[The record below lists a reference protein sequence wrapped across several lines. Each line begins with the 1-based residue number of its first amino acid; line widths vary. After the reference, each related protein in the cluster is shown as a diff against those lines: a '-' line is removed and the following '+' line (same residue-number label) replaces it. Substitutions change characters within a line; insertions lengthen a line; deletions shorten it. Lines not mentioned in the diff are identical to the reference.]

1 MMTEETVSE
10 VNVLLIEDDEDD
22 YILTLDYLQSISG
35 FKFNLTWHSQYAQ
48 ALAALESNSFDLC
61 LLDYQLGPETGL
73 NVLKEAR
80 ARQVHTPIIML
91 TGQSDEVLDNQALK
105 AGAEDFV
112 LKSEISSARFI
123 RSIRYA
129 LARKALERERIERLR
144 VESDSRAK
152 DRFLAHLSHELRTP
166 LTSILGYTNLLLSRE
181 ELQTIKPELSI
192 INSNGEHLLNLL
204 NDVLDLS
211 KISENRLQLNEQEIS
226 LSHLMSDLH
235 SLFKMA
241 AAKKGLQFTITA
253 LTPLPN
259 RVVIDKT
266 RLKQVLINITYN
278 AIKFTASGFV
288 NVTIALDSQQRLLF
302 KVIDSG
308 IGIPEEKRKRIFKPF
323 EQVQHVTTRSDEGAG
338 LGLAISSALINLMGG
353 QLEVDSTLG
362 EGSEFAFSVAI
373 TIPAASELVE
383 LTLNEAQ
390 SNSDTELPK
399 QLKGRILIVE
409 DIGEIQMLLRTL
421 VGETGATAEVAGDG
435 QEAVNMLTVP
445 DHQFDLVLMDLHMP
459 KMDGREAIVQLRQA
473 GVKTPVVALTAA
485 AQKGTAAELMA
496 LGFDDMLS
504 KPVVVEELG
513 NCMQRFI
520 GTKHT
525 VAAHAPEPEQS
536 HHSTHPNVLVVED
549 DDDTRQLLQ
558 LLLDSIEVEVTTAAN
573 AAQCWQHLEAGQSF
587 HSILLDIGLPDKSG
601 MTLAGEI
608 KARNPEQHIVI
619 ASGFDPDPDSLAQV
633 KIDKVLLK
641 PVTLT
646 DLQEVVDTLR

>member
-1 MMTEETVSE
+1 MTEETVSE

-323 EQVQHVTTRSDEGAG
+323 EQVQRVTTRSDEGAG

-558 LLLDSIEVEVTTAAN
+558 LLFDSLEVEVTTAAS
-573 AAQCWQHLEAGQSF
+573 AAQCWRYLEAGQSF

-641 PVTLT
+641 PVTLA

>member
-1 MMTEETVSE
+1 MMTEEMASE

-22 YILTLDYLQSISG
+22 YILTLDYLQSIDG
-35 FKFNLTWHSQYAQ
+35 FKFNLTWQSQYAQ
-48 ALAALESNSFDLC
+48 ALEALESNTFDLC

-80 ARQVHTPIIML
+80 ARQVNTPIIML

-129 LARKALERERIERLR
+129 LERKALERERIERLR
-144 VESDSRAK
+144 VEADSRAK

-181 ELQTIKPELSI
+181 ELETIKPELSI

-211 KISENRLQLNEQEIS
+211 KISENRLQLNEQQVS
-226 LSHLMSDLH
+226 LSQLMSDLY

-241 AAKKGLQFTITA
+241 AAKKGLQFSIVA

-259 RVVIDKT
+259 NVILDKT

-288 NVTIALDSQQRLLF
+288 KVTLALDSQQRLVF
-302 KVIDSG
+302 TVIDSG
-308 IGIPEEKRKRIFKPF
+308 IGIPEEKRQRIFKPF
-323 EQVQHVTTRSDEGAG
+323 EQVQHVTTRTDEGAG
-338 LGLAISSALINLMGG
+338 LGLAISAALINLMGG
-353 QLEVDSTLG
+353 ELSVESELG
-362 EGSEFAFSVAI
+362 EGSEFTFSVV
-373 TIPAASELVE
+373 ASTPPDSQMVE
-383 LTLNEAQ
+383 LDLNEAHS
-390 SNSDTELPK
+390 SNDAELPK
-399 QLKGRILIVE
+399 QLNGRVLIVE
-409 DIGEIQMLLRTL
+409 DIAEIQMLLRTL

-435 QEAVNMLTVP
+435 QEAVDMLSASEN
-445 DHQFDLVLMDLHMP
+445 QFDMVLMDLHMP
-459 KMDGREAIVQLRQA
+459 KMDGREAIVQLRQL
-473 GVKTPVVALTAA
+473 GIKTPIIALTAA
-485 AQKGTAAELMA
+485 AQKGTAAELIA

-513 NCMQRFI
+513 RCMQRYM

-525 VAAHAPEPEQS
+525 VASGAVEKSNNANSKPS
-536 HHSTHPNVLVVED
+536 ILVVED
-549 DDDTRQLLQ
+549 DEDTRQLLQ
-558 LLLDSIEVEVTTAAN
+558 ILLDSLAVDVTAVAN
-573 AAQCWQHLEAGQSF
+573 AAQCWQRVDSGQAYS
-587 HSILLDIGLPDKSG
+587 SILLDIGLPDKSG
-601 MTLAGEI
+601 MTLAAEI
-608 KARNPEQHIVI
+608 KAQYPEQHIVI
-619 ASGFDPDPDSLAQV
+619 ASGFDPDPDLLAQV
-633 KIDKVLLK
+633 QIDKVLLK
-641 PVTLT
+641 PVTLA
-646 DLQEVVDTLR
+646 DLQKVVHSLE

>member
-1 MMTEETVSE
+1 MTEETVSE

>member
-1 MMTEETVSE
+1 MTEEMVSE

-48 ALAALESNSFDLC
+48 ALAALESNTFDLC

-181 ELQTIKPELSI
+181 ELETIKPELSI

-211 KISENRLQLNEQEIS
+211 KISENRLQLNEQQVS
-226 LSHLMSDLH
+226 LSQLMSDLH

-241 AAKKGLQFTITA
+241 AAKKGLQFSIVA

-259 RVVIDKT
+259 IVNLDKT

-278 AIKFTASGFV
+278 AIKFTATGFV
-288 NVTIALDSQQRLLF
+288 KVTLALDSQQRLVF
-302 KVIDSG
+302 TVIDSG

-323 EQVQHVTTRSDEGAG
+323 EQVQHVTTRTDEGAG
-338 LGLAISSALINLMGG
+338 LGLAISAALINLMGG
-353 QLEVDSTLG
+353 ELKVESELG
-362 EGSEFAFSVAI
+362 EGSEFTFSVVASR
-373 TIPAASELVE
+373 ASESKLVE
-383 LTLNEAQ
+383 LNLNEAH
-390 SNSDTELPK
+390 SNSDAELPK
-399 QLKGRILIVE
+399 QLNGRVLIVE
-409 DIGEIQMLLRTL
+409 DIADIQMLLRTL
-421 VGETGATAEVAGDG
+421 VGEMGATAEVAGDG
-435 QEAVNMLTVP
+435 QEAVAMLSASGNS
-445 DHQFDLVLMDLHMP
+445 FDMVLMDLHMP
-459 KMDGREAIVQLRQA
+459 KMDGREAIVQLRQS
-473 GVKTPVVALTAA
+473 GVKIPIIALTAA
-485 AQKGTAAELMA
+485 AQKGTAAELLA

-504 KPVVVEELG
+504 KPVVVEELS
-513 NCMQRFI
+513 NCMQRYI
-520 GTKHT
+520 GTT
-525 VAAHAPEPEQS
+525 HAVTSHDVESKQS
-536 HHSTHPNVLVVED
+536 TNTRPSILVVED
-549 DDDTRQLLQ
+549 DEDTRQLLQ
-558 LLLDSIEVEVTTAAN
+558 LLLDSLAVEVTAVAN
-573 AAQCWQHLEAGQSF
+573 AAQCWQRVDSGQTFS
-587 HSILLDIGLPDKSG
+587 SILLDIGLPDKSG
-601 MTLAGEI
+601 MTLAAEI
-608 KARNPEQHIVI
+608 KAQYPEQHIVI
-619 ASGFDPDPDSLAQV
+619 ASGFDPDPDLLAQV

-641 PVTLT
+641 PVTLS
-646 DLQEVVDTLR
+646 DLQEVVQSLG